1 MQHDCTK
8 MTENYTNNST
18 LMNNKINTS
27 ASPALMSDVVKI
39 TEREN
44 SGVRSLSLTR
54 IAIGYVLS
62 GTKYLYCNDY
72 SYSIEEGSV
81 FLLDVGFHYEE
92 NIIGSNGRY
101 EQITFYLSAQRLQQ
115 VIFSLNINFGL
126 SFASR
131 HTCSKCMSRNFGSAR
146 ATTSIRSFFAS
157 IDISLRSSGLLHND
171 IGQRIKLNELI
182 YLLLSEEDG
191 CIRRKLLRSADT
203 ESALFISSIYD
214 NIFNDISVEM
224 LAELT
229 NRSLTSFKKEFKRLF
244 NASPHRWI
252 VEQRLDRA
260 RIMLASTSRTVS
272 EIGAECGFANISH
285 FIKLFKQRYN
295 ETPASFRRKCATQ
308 SANEHSRV
316 AAG

>member
-1 MQHDCTK
+1 
-8 MTENYTNNST
+8 
-18 LMNNKINTS
+18 MNNKINTS

-72 SYSIEEGSV
+72 SYSIEEGSI

-92 NIIGSNGRY
+92 NIVGANGRY

-115 VIFSLNINFGL
+115 VIFGLNINYSL
-126 SFASR
+126 SFSSH
-131 HTCSKCMSRNFGSAR
+131 HTCSKCMSRNFACV
-146 ATTSIRSFFAS
+146 RSSTPLRNFFLS
-157 IDISLRSSGLLHND
+157 IDLSLRSSGLLHND
-171 IGQRIKLNELI
+171 VGQRIKLNELV

-191 CIRRKLLRSADT
+191 CIRRKVLRSADT
-203 ESALFISSIYD
+203 ESGQFISSIYD

-224 LAELT
+224 LAEIT

-260 RIMLASTSRTVS
+260 KILLASTSRTVS
-272 EIGAECGFANISH
+272 EIGAECAFANISH
-285 FIKLFKQRYN
+285 FIKLFKHRYN
-295 ETPASFRRKCATQ
+295 ETPASFRRKCVAQATSERSQ
-308 SANEHSRV
+308 V

>member
-1 MQHDCTK
+1 
-8 MTENYTNNST
+8 
-18 LMNNKINTS
+18 MNNKINTS
-27 ASPALMSDVVKI
+27 ATHALMSDVVKI

-54 IAIGYVLS
+54 IAVGYVLS

-72 SYSIEEGSV
+72 SYAIEEGNI

-92 NIIGSNGRY
+92 NIVGPNGRF
-101 EQITFYLSAQRLQQ
+101 EQVTFYLSAKQLQQ

-126 SFASR
+126 SFTSH
-131 HTCSKCMSRNFGSAR
+131 HTCTKCMSRNFVNAKASAP
-146 ATTSIRSFFAS
+146 IRGFFVS
-157 IDISLRSSGLLHND
+157 IDLSLRSAGLLHND
-171 IGQRIKLNELI
+171 VGQRIKLNELI
-182 YLLLSEEDG
+182 YLLLSDEDG
-191 CIRRKLLRSADT
+191 CIRRKVLRSADT
-203 ESALFISSIYD
+203 ESGQFISSIYD

-260 RIMLASTSRTVS
+260 KIMLASTSRTVS
-272 EIGAECGFANISH
+272 EIGAECAFANISH

-295 ETPASFRRKCATQ
+295 ETPASFRRRCMVRATTKE
-308 SANEHSRV
+308 NRV